1 MKNSIHHSIGS
12 RLFFYVLSGALVGLG
27 SMSYFFYQVLENRAK
42 NEIQGNLSTQVK
54 LIEGEL
60 SRVEQ
65 SMLDV
70 SGAVSTMHQ
79 QGIKNAA
86 AYREL
91 AFKLFQQRSPLT
103 VGIGFGQSAF
113 KLAKDRQW
121 YWPYF
126 YIDQKSPDQIG
137 KALAA
142 PYNDIWYVDVQEDN
156 YSQKDYY
163 TSVVAA
169 KKGIWLEPYQWYGLT
184 LTTYTGP
191 IFDRNNQ
198 VIGVTGVDVSV
209 TALGNQ
215 LREPV
220 TKGRGYFVILSEQGN
235 LLAYPPDPSK
245 ARALATY
252 QDIPHLKSVWYQIE
266 KDQTGLVL
274 TSGKYWAYQR
284 IEGTNWLMLAA
295 VPQSVVLRPVLAI
308 TVGGALGAGAV
319 LALVVT
325 LFVRQL
331 NRRLKPILEE
341 CKRLAADNAQ
351 KASRFTQDETI
362 ASDNNQ
368 QQLFDQQPADELEV
382 LEHSFHQMASQL
394 KASFEELELRVE
406 ERTAELKQ
414 AKELADAANRA
425 KSEFLANMSH
435 ELRTPLNG
443 ILGYAQI
450 LQRSQSLAKREK
462 QGIEIIR
469 QCGQHLLTLINDVLD
484 LSKIEA
490 QKLELQPID
499 FHLPSFLQNVAEICR
514 IKAEQKGLSLIYQP
528 DLHLPGGI
536 RADEKRLRQVLI
548 NLLGN
553 AVKFTDT
560 GSVTFLVKCQKLEG
574 NKDCPSIYKIR
585 FQVEDT
591 GVGIASDQ
599 LDRIFLPFEQ
609 TGDAKKQSEGTGLGL
624 AISQKIVQLM
634 NSTLNVQSQL
644 GQGSIFWF
652 DVELLEAKEWAKSSR
667 ISNQGVIVGIQDQQ
681 PKILIVD
688 DLWENR
694 SVIVSLLK
702 PIGFEVFEAFNGQE
716 GLQKASQLQPDLIIT
731 DLTMPV
737 MDGYEM
743 LKQIRQLPELAHT
756 PVIVSSASVFESDKY
771 KSLDAGANEFLPK
784 PVQIDSLLEAL
795 AKHLKLTWVY
805 AERSD
810 VVETQ
815 QTTELESESAQIIP
829 PPLEDLI
836 LLHDLSRKGLIKD
849 LLKEVERLENFD
861 RKFIPFTQQLRQF
874 AREFQLRQIRTFVEH
889 YLPTN

>member
-1 MKNSIHHSIGS
+1 
-12 RLFFYVLSGALVGLG
+12 
-27 SMSYFFYQVLENRAK
+27 MSYFFYQVLENRAK

-137 KALAA
+137 KALAT

-245 ARALATY
+245 AKALATY

-295 VPQSVVLRPVLAI
+295 VPQSVVLGPVLAI

-351 KASRFTQDETI
+351 KASRFTQDETV
-362 ASDNNQ
+362 AADNNQ

-450 LQRSQSLAKREK
+450 LQRSQSLAKRENK
-462 QGIEIIR
+462 ALR
-469 QCGQHLLTLINDVLD
+469 
-484 LSKIEA
+484 LS
-490 QKLELQPID
+490 D
-499 FHLPSFLQNVAEICR
+499 NV
-514 IKAEQKGLSLIYQP
+514 
-528 DLHLPGGI
+528 
-536 RADEKRLRQVLI
+536 V
-548 NLLGN
+548 
-553 AVKFTDT
+553 
-560 GSVTFLVKCQKLEG
+560 
-574 NKDCPSIYKIR
+574 SIY
-585 FQVEDT
+585 
-591 GVGIASDQ
+591 
-599 LDRIFLPFEQ
+599 
-609 TGDAKKQSEGTGLGL
+609 
-624 AISQKIVQLM
+624 
-634 NSTLNVQSQL
+634 
-644 GQGSIFWF
+644 
-652 DVELLEAKEWAKSSR
+652 
-667 ISNQGVIVGIQDQQ
+667 
-681 PKILIVD
+681 
-688 DLWENR
+688 
-694 SVIVSLLK
+694 
-702 PIGFEVFEAFNGQE
+702 
-716 GLQKASQLQPDLIIT
+716 
-731 DLTMPV
+731 
-737 MDGYEM
+737 
-743 LKQIRQLPELAHT
+743 
-756 PVIVSSASVFESDKY
+756 
-771 KSLDAGANEFLPK
+771 
-784 PVQIDSLLEAL
+784 
-795 AKHLKLTWVY
+795 
-805 AERSD
+805 
-810 VVETQ
+810 
-815 QTTELESESAQIIP
+815 
-829 PPLEDLI
+829 
-836 LLHDLSRKGLIKD
+836 
-849 LLKEVERLENFD
+849 
-861 RKFIPFTQQLRQF
+861 
-874 AREFQLRQIRTFVEH
+874 
-889 YLPTN
+889 